1 MNKKIKM
8 VDIAKKFNLTWHNFM
23 SNGKGMLSDLLET
36 KRFSD
41 VTLVSDDLYQYKAHK
56 FILSSC
62 SSVFQTILDK
72 NPLNT
77 SVYLRGIRHEEIES
91 ILQFIYLG
99 EAILSHERMDE
110 FMKVSKELHIKDIDQ
125 VESDWEDEKKDDLEI
140 NNTKVFEE
148 SSAKNESI
156 EHDSLGWK
164 DFVQTNSDN
173 MYTCK
178 YCAKILTSKS
188 GIYFHIQSV
197 HNKIRYNCPQCSY
210 QGTTAGSLQRHI
222 QVQHEGVKYPC
233 DQCNVQFT
241 RKDRL
246 KNHIIQMHSEK

>member
-23 SNGKGMLSDLLET
+23 FNGKGMLSDLLET

-125 VESDWEDEKKDDLEI
+125 VESDWEDEKKDDLMLHPIYCTVGTQIFDLIYIFDQERSLTI
-140 NNTKVFEE
+140 LIQKRVFSPE
-148 SSAKNESI
+148 
-156 EHDSLGWK
+156 
-164 DFVQTNSDN
+164 V
-173 MYTCK
+173 
-178 YCAKILTSKS
+178 
-188 GIYFHIQSV
+188 IY
-197 HNKIRYNCPQCSY
+197 
-210 QGTTAGSLQRHI
+210 A
-222 QVQHEGVKYPC
+222 
-233 DQCNVQFT
+233 
-241 RKDRL
+241 
-246 KNHIIQMHSEK
+246 